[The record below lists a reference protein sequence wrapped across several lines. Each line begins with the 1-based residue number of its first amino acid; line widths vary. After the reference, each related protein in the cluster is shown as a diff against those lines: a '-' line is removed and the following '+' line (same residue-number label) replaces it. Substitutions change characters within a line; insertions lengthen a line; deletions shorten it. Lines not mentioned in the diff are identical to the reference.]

1 MHANDDEDELPINSL
16 LWSCDVYISNDC
28 SLLGNLLSMNDLEG
42 VGLVHSGRA
51 TIRSSNAAPF
61 CSDSAVE
68 EDNNRLYNKKKRGG
82 GNQEGGMK

>member
-1 MHANDDEDELPINSL
+1 
-16 LWSCDVYISNDC
+16 
-28 SLLGNLLSMNDLEG
+28 MNDLEG

-61 CSDSAVE
+61 CSDSAVG